1 MVVDYST
8 LQIPETSKYLL
19 IPTSFLFYS
28 VSSKDTSLRQVVLN
42 LQALNHTITKGEEE
56 FWAASYKL
64 SCHN

>member
-8 LQIPETSKYLL
+8 LEIPETSKYLL

-56 FWAASYKL
+56 F
-64 SCHN
+64 